1 VDAGWCGRLAGQHG
15 DVAMKQFKSYRP
27 TPPARRPRPEST
39 VSKILWFTVEH
50 AVGILVVIILLIL
63 WRLFMV

>member
-1 VDAGWCGRLAGQHG
+1 
-15 DVAMKQFKSYRP
+15 MKQFKNYKS
-27 TPPARRPRPEST
+27 PRPAPRAWPESI

-50 AVGILVVIILLIL
+50 AVGILAVIILLIL